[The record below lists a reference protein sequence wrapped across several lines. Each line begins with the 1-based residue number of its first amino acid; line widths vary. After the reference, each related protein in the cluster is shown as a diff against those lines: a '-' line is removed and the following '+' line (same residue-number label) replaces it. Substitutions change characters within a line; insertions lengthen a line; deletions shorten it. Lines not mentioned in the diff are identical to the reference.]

1 MKAEIPHYRLYSECV
16 SGEELGRWRFVLRK
30 ADGREYLVASDVE
43 PGVQGQRLELLS
55 VVRGLEALEQ
65 PCRVTLIT
73 PSVYV
78 REGMRYGLEDWK
90 ANDWRWESFGRMV
103 PVKNS
108 DLWRR
113 VDQAMQFHRVEC
125 VTWRIDPAHP
135 ALAAQSVHVAR
146 RRPEPIWWRWRYRLF
161 RLWVRSRRRVTA
173 GLRELAQAAA
183 VCF

>member
-1 MKAEIPHYRLYSECV
+1 MDVALPHYRLYSECV
-16 SGEELGRWRFVLRK
+16 SGEEPGRWRFVLRE
-30 ADGREYLVASDVE
+30 ADGRQRLVASDVE
-43 PGVQGQRLELLS
+43 PGVHGQRLELLS
-55 VVRGLEALEQ
+55 AVRGLEALDR

-73 PSVYV
+73 PSIYV
-78 REGMRYGLEDWK
+78 REGIRYGLEDWK
-90 ANDWRWESFGRMV
+90 TNDWRWESFGRMV
-103 PVKNS
+103 PVKNG

-125 VTWRIDPAHP
+125 VTWRLDPAHP
-135 ALAAQSVHVAR
+135 TLVATSAHVFR
-146 RRPEPIWWRWRYRLF
+146 RLREPLWRRWRYRLF